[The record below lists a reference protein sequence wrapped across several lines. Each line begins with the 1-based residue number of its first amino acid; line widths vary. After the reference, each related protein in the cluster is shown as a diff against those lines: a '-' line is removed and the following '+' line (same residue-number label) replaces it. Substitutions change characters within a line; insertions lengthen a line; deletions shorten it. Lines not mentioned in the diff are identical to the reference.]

1 LDNQIIIDYATFIF
15 SQNEETICKIFPSQN
30 IIKRNAIIKVRVR
43 KITNSIEKVLVLFK
57 TITTESLLIY
67 SFIIVLC
74 TCCDFF
80 EENDINLFLQALPSD
95 LLCIRKYLTMIISVI
110 YRIAISK
117 WEEMKQNNSTLKDV
131 TSEVESLKDTTTE
144 VVKETLEIKSTI
156 NTVETTSSQ
165 AINKANTAINK
176 VESVESEVNEV
187 KSVINETTSKV
198 ETVESEVN
206 EVKTV
211 INETTSKVDS
221 NIIAINNITQEI
233 EILKTSTPTLDCV
246 TKEHADEFF
255 AECFGK

>member
-1 LDNQIIIDYATFIF
+1 MANFKLSQLQELKNITEEQAQESYIMVVANDDTGKLKNFRIKISELSKFAETGGIIQETLTPDEIAQMISNAIKDH
-15 SQNEETICKIFPSQN
+15 ETIKTDEDVIVIPDKI
-30 IIKRNAIIKVRVR
+30 
-43 KITNSIEKVLVLFK
+43 IEVD
-57 TITTESLLIY
+57 T
-67 SFIIVLC
+67 
-74 TCCDFF
+74 
-80 EENDINLFLQALPSD
+80 
-95 LLCIRKYLTMIISVI
+95 
-110 YRIAISK
+110 
-117 WEEMKQNNSTLKDV
+117 TLKDV
-131 TSEVESLKDTTTE
+131 TSEVESLKETTTE

-165 AINKANTAINK
+165 AINKANNAINK
-176 VESVESEVNEV
+176 VESVESEVTEV

-246 TKEHADEFF
+246 TEEHADEFF